1 MTWPLPTAAAVFP
14 YQPLPPLLLLPPRGL
29 ETCPTQSGSQL
40 CHGFSLLLLLLLS
53 PVNSLC
59 HRLLPPHGEHALL
72 DPVTG
77 QLDVHVLMKQ
87 LVVLDLRP
95 VQLIA

>member
-1 MTWPLPTAAAVFP
+1 MTWPLPAAAAVLP
-14 YQPLPPLLLLPPRGL
+14 DQPLPPLLLLPHRGL
-29 ETCPTQSGSQL
+29 KTCPTQSGSEL
-40 CHGFSLLLLLLLS
+40 CHGFCRLLS
-53 PVNSLC
+53 PVNGLC

-72 DPVTG
+72 DPVAG